1 MLQKRCEELEARI
14 AELTVELDETKKKNS
29 FYGSESGSISRSDV
43 SKREGD
49 SSCEFPLVLALAATT
64 GAMTSSSEADRSNLM
79 EQEQLLS
86 VKRMKGKL
94 LTMILRWDAWIW
106 LLTPDTLP
114 HVELENHDREKNSII
129 AKLEV

>member
-1 MLQKRCEELEARI
+1 MQKRCEELEARI

-86 VKRMKGKL
+86 VKRMKGKPF
-94 LTMILRWDAWIW
+94 W
-106 LLTPDTLP
+106 L
-114 HVELENHDREKNSII
+114 
-129 AKLEV
+129 